1 MNGEKNNKQIII
13 LLGPPGS
20 GKGTQ
25 GTLLAEKLGL
35 YYFETSKILEESF
48 KAHQKEEFVEIK
60 GKKFYFAKE
69 KENWTNGLLVSP
81 LFVVYLSEGK
91 IRNLRKEGKGIVFS
105 GALRTLPEAEN
116 LVPII
121 KELYGEENI
130 NVVLLEVSAENSIF
144 RNSNRR
150 ICELMRHPILYSE
163 ETRNLNFCVIDGSKL
178 AKRELDNPET
188 IKIRL
193 KEYEEKTL
201 PLVEYFQKQNAKIN
215 KISGEQS
222 VAAVYDDIL
231 GALQK

>member
-1 MNGEKNNKQIII
+1 MNIGNQKKQVII

-48 KAHQKEEFVEIK
+48 NGHREGEFVEI
-60 GKKFYFAKE
+60 GGEKFYFAKE
-69 KENWTNGLLVSP
+69 KENWENGLLVSP
-81 LFVVYLSEGK
+81 AFVVYLSEGK
-91 IRNLRKEGKGIVFS
+91 IRNLYKEEKGIVFS
-105 GALRTLPEAEN
+105 GAFRTMDEAEKMA
-116 LVPII
+116 PII

-130 NVVLLEVSAENSIF
+130 NVILLEIGAEHSIF

-163 ETRNLNFCVIDGSKL
+163 ETKELNYCPVDGSKL
-178 AKRELDNPET
+178 IRRELDNPET

-193 KEYEEKTL
+193 KEYKERTL
-201 PLVEYFQKQNAKIN
+201 PLVEYFKKTNLRVSKIN
-215 KISGEQS
+215 GEQS
-222 VAAVYDDIL
+222 VSKIFKDIL
-231 GALQK
+231 KTLQE